1 MQRLR
6 AFEGMFTSPFRE
18 KLLFGK
24 IVASS
29 PTQGQ
34 QAEVTYNWR
43 NETDIRG
50 FGGQGASN
58 SYQTAENVNNRV
70 DSLQGKWQLARTRFL
85 NEAYLS
91 YQRYRWN
98 PKPENPDI
106 IGENFEGL
114 LRIGGRDTEQFIVQ
128 QRVSLRDDFSQFL
141 KWNGSH
147 TAKVG
152 GIVSFVDYD
161 VHEAVQR
168 QSAVRLSRRH
178 QLGLPGERATTEPA
192 TPT

>member
-1 MQRLR
+1 MSFQP
-6 AFEGMFTSPFRE
+6 A
-18 KLLFGK
+18 
-24 IVASS
+24 
-29 PTQGQ
+29 QGQ

-58 SYQTAENVNNRV
+58 SFETAENVQQPRR
-70 DSLQGKWQLARTRFL
+70 LAPGQVADRAARSFL

-128 QRVSLRDDFSQFL
+128 QRVSVRDDLTRFL
-141 KWNGSH
+141 KWHGSH

-161 VHEAVQR
+161 VQQAVQR
-168 QSAVRLSRRH
+168 QSAVHLSRRH
-178 QLGLPGERATTEPA
+178 QLGLSGERQLRQRRSEPQRAGTTSSA
-192 TPT
+192 SSRRTTGRSRRG